1 MQSDT
6 ENDLTLDQLIE
17 AAMVDIAAIRRDV
30 STIRELAQAAYAG
43 PGADEWKG
51 TIAIVAIMGEKN
63 LEAAESA
70 LSHAFRC
77 AARAKVCT
85 FANPLEARRQRA
97 RAEAAARSWIRSLA
111 WARTQAAD
119 LLARVRGLSDLPMR
133 DD

>member
-6 ENDLTLDQLIE
+6 ENDLKLDQSIE
-17 AAMVDIAAIRRDV
+17 AATIDMAAIRRDV

-51 TIAIVAIMGEKN
+51 SIAVFAIMGDKN

-85 FANPLEARRQRA
+85 FAHPLEARRQRA
-97 RAEAAARSWIRSLA
+97 RAEAAARSWVRCLA
-111 WARTQAAD
+111 YARRQAAD
-119 LLARVRGLSDLPMR
+119 LLARVRSLVEAPR
-133 DD
+133 